1 MKKRIEKRIANILK
15 RNRPNPGASP
25 GVFLVSENSPETVVK
40 MVRYSPESIK
50 ETSLSSPADVAGVLK
65 ELKKSPKERI
75 WIDICGYK
83 NRDLVSGIFTALEI
97 HPLAISDIF
106 NSPQRP
112 KCDDYEHYLLIIAH
126 TISEKTEINRQPVI
140 TQVGII
146 LHGQLV
152 ISVREQGPALLD
164 PVLERL
170 HIGRGLMRTAGVFYL
185 AYAILDSLV
194 DRYYPIMDQYMD
206 MMMLLETEAIKRS
219 SVTQLNHIHTLK
231 AELIY
236 MRRFILPLK
245 DVVNTL
251 IRNDHHL
258 FSPEVKI
265 YLRDTHDH
273 MLEITDMMDTLRELS
288 TSVMDLTTSSI
299 SNNMNDVMK
308 VLTVITSIF
317 TPLMFIV
324 GLYGMNFSQNKPEA
338 NPANPWNM
346 PELYSPY
353 GYPVVLGIMGVLI
366 AFMLGAFWWRG
377 WLGNRKSV

>member
-1 MKKRIEKRIANILK
+1 MKKRVEKRIANILK
-15 RNRPNPGASP
+15 RNRPKPGASP
-25 GVFLVSENSPETVVK
+25 GVYQVSENSPETMIK
-40 MVRYSPESIK
+40 MVRYSP
-50 ETSLSSPADVAGVLK
+50 DFLK
-65 ELKKSPKERI
+65 ESVLTSVDEIPSILAELRKKPTEKI

-83 NRDLVSGIFTALEI
+83 NRDLVTGIFTAFSI
-97 HPLAISDIF
+97 HPLAVSDIF

-112 KCDDYEHYLLIIAH
+112 KCDDYKDFLLIIAH
-126 TISEKTEINRQPVI
+126 TISEKTVINLQPVI
-140 TQVGII
+140 TQVSIL

-152 ISVREQGPALLD
+152 VSVRENGNQLLD
-164 PVLERL
+164 PVRERL
-170 HIGRGLMRTAGVFYL
+170 HTGRGLMRTAGAFYL

-194 DRYYPIMDQYMD
+194 DRYYPVMDQYMD
-206 MMMLLETEAIKRS
+206 LMLLLETEAIRHS

-236 MRRFILPLK
+236 MRRFILPLR

-258 FSPEVKI
+258 FSQEVKI

-324 GLYGMNFSQNKPEA
+324 GLYGMNFSPDKAPS

-353 GYPVVLGIMGVLI
+353 GYLVVLGIMGVL
-366 AFMLGAFWWRG
+366 ALFMLFAFWWRG